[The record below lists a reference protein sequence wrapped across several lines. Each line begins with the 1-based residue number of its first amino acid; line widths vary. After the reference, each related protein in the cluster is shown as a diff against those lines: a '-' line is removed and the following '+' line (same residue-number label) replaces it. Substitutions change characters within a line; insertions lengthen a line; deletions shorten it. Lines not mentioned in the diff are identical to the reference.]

1 VIGFTAMRT
10 QWTAALLIVALT
22 ACTYRDPAR
31 VALPAAAQTPRA
43 PAPSA
48 PSLSSPLPPP
58 TGAFKVGRSGH
69 YVKGS
74 PDLMLYVW
82 YPAEASAGGQPP
94 PYIAGWP
101 QAQTSLRDHLQR
113 MFRDAFSA
121 FEQGRIFSFAIDGA
135 PVARGGGRFPVIVFG
150 HGLGVPGF
158 AYAAQMEELASH
170 GYVVAAVEYA
180 PGAAF
185 VLFPDGR
192 VGSMNTE
199 LWNTIGKL
207 PWESPE
213 LLRLERTEIEAGATA
228 LRTALDEL
236 TKLDA
241 AGPLARRLDLSRVG
255 VFGHSFGAMSAMRA
269 AQVDRRFGAALTQ
282 DAVSP
287 ATLAFAAESGK
298 QTRAKVGLFFRP
310 IPANQRE
317 RIEGLFASY
326 RPGTILVTPT
336 SPGFAH
342 MSFSDLLLLRAG
354 DNSDTRASALRNL
367 ALVRA
372 LTRTFFDNALKGM
385 PATPA
390 TLPEQGFSE
399 LIVRTSSQ

>member
-1 VIGFTAMRT
+1 VIGFTAMRIWR
-10 QWTAALLIVALT
+10 QAALLLLAVT
-22 ACTYRDPAR
+22 ACHRAQPA
-31 VALPAAAQTPRA
+31 VPAGAQTPSTPVA
-43 PAPSA
+43 SV
-48 PSLSSPLPPP
+48 PSLASPLPAP

-69 YVKGS
+69 SVKGS

-82 YPAEASAGGQPP
+82 YPAEASAAGRPV

-101 QAQTSLRDHLQR
+101 ESQTALRDHLQR

-121 FEQGRIFSFAIDGA
+121 FEQGRVFSHAVAGA
-135 PVARGGGRFPVIVFG
+135 PVARRGARFPVIVFA

-180 PGAAF
+180 PAAAF
-185 VLFPDGR
+185 VLFPDGH
-192 VGSMNTE
+192 VASMDADR
-199 LWNTIGKL
+199 WNAIGKL

-213 LLRLERTEIEAGATA
+213 LIAFERPQVDAGATA
-228 LRTALDEL
+228 LRRALDEL
-236 TKLDA
+236 QALDR
-241 AGPLARRLDLSRVG
+241 AGPLGGRLDLTRVG

-326 RPGTILVTPT
+326 PPGTILVTPT

-372 LTRTFFDNALKGM
+372 LTRTFFDHSLRGVAT
-385 PATPA
+385 TPA
-390 TLPEQGFSE
+390 ALPTQGFAE
-399 LIVRTSSQ
+399 LTVRTSTE